1 MKLEFLPGEAAT
13 ASRTSNIVTFPAS
26 ETSTLLRTGGI
37 GPIFLQS
44 RFPTARLLSY
54 IMSKP
59 SDIIWQGMR
68 EHTRFPTIKSVVPVE
83 EFPLL
88 SLE

>member
-1 MKLEFLPGEAAT
+1 MKREFLLGEAAT
-13 ASRTSNIVTFPAS
+13 TGRTSNIVTFPAS

-37 GPIFLQS
+37 RPIFLQS
-44 RFPTARLLSY
+44 RFPTSRLLSY
-54 IMSKP
+54 IMSKRP
-59 SDIIWQGMR
+59 DILWQGMR
-68 EHTRFPTIKSVVPVE
+68 EHARFPTIKSVVPVE